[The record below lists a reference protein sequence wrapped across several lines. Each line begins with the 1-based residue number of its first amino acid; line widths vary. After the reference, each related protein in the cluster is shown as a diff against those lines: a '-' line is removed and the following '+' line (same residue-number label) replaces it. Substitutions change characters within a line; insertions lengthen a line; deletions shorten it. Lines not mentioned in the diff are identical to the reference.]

1 MKTTLPCFNGFYG
14 SLFEAIID
22 NSVDDYLECNEVEY
36 DDCDFNYDEIRTEI
50 ATDYSKYVSDQ
61 LNELEI
67 KNTIKFIA
75 IDSPRTYNF
84 ENDEIV
90 IELEINIVDVLLKL
104 YNYLDEFRDYILQRF
119 TSRDGFISFVSNNS
133 HDWLRDLMDK
143 DNLERKLPTVL
154 SFLLGDDE
162 YLKLDFINNIDRYSI
177 ELNETLIQE

>member
-14 SLFEAIID
+14 SLFESIID

-143 DNLERKLPTVL
+143 DDLERKLPTVL